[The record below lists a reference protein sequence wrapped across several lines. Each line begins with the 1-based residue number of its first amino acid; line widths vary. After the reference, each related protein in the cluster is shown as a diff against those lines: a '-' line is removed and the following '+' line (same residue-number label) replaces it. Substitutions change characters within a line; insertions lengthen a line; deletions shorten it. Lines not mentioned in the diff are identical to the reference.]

1 HCKKHNVCDKPADDA
16 EMADAGATNG
26 VGNGYETKPG
36 CGSRQPTFQKIGPKI
51 IARFKAAA
59 GEENPVERDEISA
72 ERAIQTLKK
81 ISDQDAEILGI
92 NPHYARPEWM
102 VLSVMPVPPMTVRP
116 SIQMDAMRPS
126 EDDLTH
132 KLNDIIKANLRLH
145 QCMVEGAPAHV
156 INEFTALLGF
166 HTATFMNNDSAGM
179 PQALQKSG
187 RPIKSIRARLKGK
200 EGRLRGN
207 LMGKRVDFSARTVI
221 TGDPNISIDQVGVPR
236 SIARNLTYPETVTP
250 YNIDKLQE
258 YVRNGRDTYPGAKYV
273 IRDNGEVINL
283 QYNRQ
288 RGDFP
293 LQIGYRVERNLLDDD
308 VIIFNRQPSLHK
320 MSMMGHRVK
329 VMP

>member
-1 HCKKHNVCDKPADDA
+1 MAYNLQLTHSSAPMRRVQFVQFGIFSPEELRSMSVVKIESPDLRDDEGRPKLKGLLDPHLGTIDRNVKCHTCRESMFECPGHFGHIDLAKPVFHIGFIEKVKKVLSCVCWNCGKLKADFNDPAFQRIMKVPDPTMRAQLVLEHCKKHNVCDKPADDA

-145 QCMVEGAPAHV
+145 QCM
-156 INEFTALLGF
+156 
-166 HTATFMNNDSAGM
+166 
-179 PQALQKSG
+179 
-187 RPIKSIRARLKGK
+187 
-200 EGRLRGN
+200 
-207 LMGKRVDFSARTVI
+207 
-221 TGDPNISIDQVGVPR
+221 
-236 SIARNLTYPETVTP
+236 
-250 YNIDKLQE
+250 
-258 YVRNGRDTYPGAKYV
+258 
-273 IRDNGEVINL
+273 
-283 QYNRQ
+283 
-288 RGDFP
+288 
-293 LQIGYRVERNLLDDD
+293 
-308 VIIFNRQPSLHK
+308 
-320 MSMMGHRVK
+320 
-329 VMP
+329 